1 MSFCDLNHQED
12 KQHDSPL
19 MCHSV
24 KGQTQGFFKLM
35 LAVLSWLMFYSVK
48 AQCFCPHVLGCDEA
62 PWLYTVIFVLFLTLL
77 SSGTSPNTWLCFSLT
92 LKKLHILTIHS
103 SILHIYVFISL
114 SFSFSLTETFV
125 SPSWL
130 DCPDLTA
137 CKNVSLICKLNQRRK
152 LTAACHQINPSP
164 R

>member
-35 LAVLSWLMFYSVK
+35 LAVLSWLMFYSVR

-62 PWLYTVIFVLFLTLL
+62 PWLYTIIFVLFLTLL
-77 SSGTSPNTWLCFSLT
+77 SSETSPNTWLCFSLT
-92 LKKLHILTIHS
+92 SKKLHILTIHS
-103 SILHIYVFISL
+103 SILHIYVFIS
-114 SFSFSLTETFV
+114 FSFFFFFNRDFCLTVLTGLSWFDCLQKRFAHLQIKPEKEINSSL
-125 SPSWL
+125 PSN
-130 DCPDLTA
+130 
-137 CKNVSLICKLNQRRK
+137 KSI
-152 LTAACHQINPSP
+152 S
-164 R
+164 